1 MQAIFKKGDI
11 VFIKPY
17 DAVIDHCCLPKDV
30 WEDMYNKELQIIEVR
45 RNTHKNY
52 YKVEFDSDIGSGL
65 KAWHVTEES
74 LVNYN
79 YYSKSLPDIC
89 DMI

>member
-17 DAVIDHCCLPKDV
+17 DAVIDHCCLPKYI
-30 WEDMYNKELQIIEVR
+30 WEDMYYKELQIIEVR
-45 RNTHKNY
+45 RNAHKNY
-52 YKVEFDSDIGSGL
+52 YRVEFQSNISPGL

-74 LVNYN
+74 LINYN
-79 YYSKSLPDIC
+79 YYSKILPDIC
-89 DMI
+89 DMV